1 MQKAE
6 DPRQEK
12 AERSGRGEKT
22 EFHRQGESRLES
34 NRGYCR
40 LFAGVGDPRPSVFL
54 VGFGFGRGVAS
65 WRLDRPDNP
74 D

>member
-1 MQKAE
+1 MQKVE
-6 DPRQEK
+6 DPGQEK

-40 LFAGVGDPRPSVFL
+40 LLAGVIRGRPSFWWDL
-54 VGFGFGRGVAS
+54 VSEEALRAG
-65 WRLDRPDNP
+65 D
-74 D
+74 

>member
-40 LFAGVGDPRPSVFL
+40 LFAGAIRGRPSFWWDL
-54 VGFGFGRGVAS
+54 VSEEALRAG
-65 WRLDRPDNP
+65 D
-74 D
+74 